1 MRVVRT
7 ILLAVLTVT
16 PATLAAQG
24 NPVSDAVRESAGDN
38 GKNLLAAAAA
48 MPAEKYG
55 YKPTPAQMTFGQL
68 IVHIQG
74 DNRITCAA
82 IGGKPPAAEP
92 ALSATDA
99 KDKLVAALQR
109 SLDFCAAAL
118 AEATDAQLGDMV
130 PYYGHN
136 APRASAMIGLVTDW
150 ANHYGQQAMYLRLNG
165 VLPPTAR

>member
-1 MRVVRT
+1 MRLFRTVFVSTLIVIPGVV
-7 ILLAVLTVT
+7 
-16 PATLAAQG
+16 AAQG
-24 NPVSDAVRESAGDN
+24 NPVSDAVRESARDN

-82 IGGKPPAAEP
+82 IGGNPPAAEP

-99 KDKLVAALQR
+99 KDKLVAALER
-109 SLDFCAAAL
+109 SLDFCAAAH
-118 AEATDAQLGDMV
+118 ATASDAQLGAMV